1 MECCST
7 FKLCSCNLWH
17 CCYQCYFVLHS
28 YISQNN
34 VAEECFSTSST
45 CLPSTTHT
53 TQKNS
58 PKKFSVKLLH
68 TLVQRIVHPS
78 CAAQPT
84 QHKKIPLKFS
94 TQTATKMYCS
104 PEFARHNPK
113 FPSKFLH
120 SKLQVCI
127 ICPSSPGTTHAT
139 KKIPLKIS
147 SSPKKFPSKFST
159 QTVSFKFARHN
170 HTTQKNSP
178 QKFWFQLELDGRETG
193 VEPGGETNWKKLT
206 VGRPGGEANWKKLTE
221 SGIETNSCFG
231 DNLGNFGP
239 QQLL

>member
-1 MECCST
+1 MSLCNIQVLKQTVVLAMIWVILECCST

-58 PKKFSVKLLH
+58 PKKFSVKLLR

-84 QHKKIPLKFS
+84 QHKKNSPQILHSNCYYDVSFARVRAAQPEIPLKIS
-94 TQTATKMYCS
+94 PLKIAGTYHL
-104 PEFARHNPK
+104 PEFAWHNPRNK
-113 FPSKFLH
+113 KKIPSKFPVPQKNSPQNSPL
-120 SKLQVCI
+120 KLYR
-127 ICPSSPGTTHAT
+127 SSSRGTTTQH
-139 KKIPLKIS
+139 KKIPLKNSGS
-147 SSPKKFPSKFST
+147 SW
-159 QTVSFKFARHN
+159 N
-170 HTTQKNSP
+170 
-178 QKFWFQLELDGRETG
+178 
-193 VEPGGETNWKKLT
+193 LT
-206 VGRPGGEANWKKLTE
+206 EGRPESNRGEKQTERNWR
-221 SGIETNSCFG
+221 
-231 DNLGNFGP
+231 
-239 QQLL
+239 

>member
-58 PKKFSVKLLH
+58 PKKFSVKLLR

-94 TQTATKMYCS
+94 TQTATTMYRS

-120 SKLQVCI
+120 SKLQVRI
-127 ICPSSPGTTHAT
+127 ICPSSPGTTQQ

-147 SSPKKFPSKFST
+147 SSPKKFPSKILHSNCIV
-159 QTVSFKFARHN
+159 QVRAAQPHK
-170 HTTQKNSP
+170 QKNSP
-178 QKFWFQLELDGRETG
+178 QKFWFQLGLDGRETSRT
-193 VEPGGETNWKKLT
+193 GGRNKNWKKLT
-206 VGRPGGEANWKKLTE
+206 VGRLGGEANWKKLTE

-231 DNLGNFGP
+231 DDLGNFGP

>member
-1 MECCST
+1 M
-7 FKLCSCNLWH
+7 L
-17 CCYQCYFVLHS
+17 QR
-28 YISQNN
+28 N
-34 VAEECFSTSST
+34 VF
-45 CLPSTTHT
+45 P
-53 TQKNS
+53 
-58 PKKFSVKLLH
+58 
-68 TLVQRIVHPS
+68 HPPHV
-78 CAAQPT
+78 CPAQPT
-84 QHKKIPLKFS
+84 QHKKILLKILSQTATYSSTTYRSPKLCCTTHTTQKKFPSNSPLKLLLRCIVRPNSRGTTRNSPQNFS
-94 TQTATKMYCS
+94 TQNCRYVS
-104 PEFARHNPK
+104 FARVRPAQ
-113 FPSKFLH
+113 PT
-120 SKLQVCI
+120 QQQ
-127 ICPSSPGTTHAT
+127 
-139 KKIPLKIS
+139 KIPLKIS
-147 SSPKKFPSKFST
+147 SSPKNSPQKFST

>member
-58 PKKFSVKLLH
+58 PKKFSVKLLR

-94 TQTATKMYCS
+94 TQTATTMYRS

-120 SKLQVCI
+120 SKLQVRI

-139 KKIPLKIS
+139 KKKSPQNFQFPKKIPLKILHS
-147 SSPKKFPSKFST
+147 NCIVQVRAAQPHNTKKFPSKILVPVGTWRKGDRSRT
-159 QTVSFKFARHN
+159 GGRNKL
-170 HTTQKNSP
+170 K
-178 QKFWFQLELDGRETG
+178 EIDGRETG
-193 VEPGGETNWKKLT
+193 GRSKLKEIDG
-206 VGRPGGEANWKKLTE
+206 VGYWNE
-221 SGIETNSCFG
+221 
-231 DNLGNFGP
+231 
-239 QQLL
+239 QLFWR